1 MAAGDAAGQSVDHF
15 VPVEIARDMAHRP
28 VGMEVPPVPACD
40 AGRFLPAMLQGM
52 EAKRNHGGGG
62 FSAPHTEYA
71 ALLAQLVVVK
81 GMCRKHRAHLSAIWR
96 SQLVSGA
103 HIDTVKADR
112 KSTRLNSSH

>member
-1 MAAGDAAGQSVDHF
+1 MRISDWSSDVCSSDL
-15 VPVEIARDMAHRP
+15 
-28 VGMEVPPVPACD
+28 
-40 AGRFLPAMLQGM
+40 GRFLPAMLQGM

-103 HIDTVKADR
+103 HIETVKAIVASFRRWIGMRSEEHTSELQSLMRISYDVFC
-112 KSTRLNSSH
+112 

>member
-1 MAAGDAAGQSVDHF
+1 
-15 VPVEIARDMAHRP
+15 MAHRP
-28 VGMEVPPVPACD
+28 GGMEVPPVPACD

-52 EAKRNHGGGG
+52 EAKRNHGRGG

-96 SQLVSGA
+96 SQLRSEERRVGKECVRTCRYRWSQ
-103 HIDTVKADR
+103 D
-112 KSTRLNSSH
+112 N